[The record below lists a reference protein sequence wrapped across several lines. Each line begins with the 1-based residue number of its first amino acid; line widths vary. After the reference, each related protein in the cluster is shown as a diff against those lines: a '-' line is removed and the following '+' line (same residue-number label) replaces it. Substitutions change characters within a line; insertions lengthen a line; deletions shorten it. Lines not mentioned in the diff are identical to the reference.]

1 MENLTEL
8 IASEIKK
15 QYKSVRRFAMHIGIP
30 QTTLFSVLKN
40 GISGTAFDTVVKIC
54 QTLGINIINYQ
65 SPVKI
70 DDEVLDIIQKYN
82 FLDEMGM
89 HTVKLITDAEYIRC
103 SEGKMPE
110 IAPRIAAFGG
120 ALSDNDNSSKNVQD
134 ALRNIR
140 DGE

>member
-40 GISGTAFDTVVKIC
+40 GINGTAFDTVMKIC
-54 QTLGINIINYQ
+54 QTLNIDIINYQ
-65 SPVKI
+65 SPIRI

-82 FLDEMGM
+82 FLDEMGT
-89 HTVKLITDAEYIRC
+89 HTVKLIIDAEYMRC
-103 SEGKMPE
+103 SGNKTMET
-110 IAPRIAAFGG
+110 APRIAAFGG
-120 ALSDNDNSSKNVQD
+120 VSTNNDNGSDAVQE

>member
-15 QYKSVRRFAMHIGIP
+15 QYKSVRKFAMHIGIP

-40 GISGTAFDTVVKIC
+40 GINGTAFDTVMKIC
-54 QTLGINIINYQ
+54 QTLNINVVNYDT
-65 SPVKI
+65 PFKM
-70 DDEVLDIIQKYN
+70 DDDVMDVIQKYN

-89 HTVKLITDAEYIRC
+89 HTVKLIVDAEYMRC
-103 SEGKMPE
+103 AEGKHAE

-120 ALSDNDNSSKNVQD
+120 MTNDSNSSNKAVQD
-134 ALRNIR
+134 ALRSIK